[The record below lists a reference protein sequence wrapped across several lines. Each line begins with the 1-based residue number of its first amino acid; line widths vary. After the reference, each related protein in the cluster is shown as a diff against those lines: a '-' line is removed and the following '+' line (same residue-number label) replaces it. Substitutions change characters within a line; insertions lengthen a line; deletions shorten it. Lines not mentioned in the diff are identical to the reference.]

1 VPEPSGPSRTLDVE
15 MRADSDIA
23 RAFALEIAPAVGI
36 VATYCDKVEH
46 NEPADPKAVADAG
59 ATIEHAVVGLSRRLG
74 VDVVAAYAE
83 RLAVIETRNVLDH
96 HDAYDG
102 AAAARSWRD
111 LQLVQV
117 EHDRLFH
124 PDVIGLHKLDQ
135 LRHYVLHLAKLVG
148 VFAEAADLG
157 DLRTRRLPDCLLFAI
172 KLRTVTGTRLADEP
186 LPRPLAGAGATA
198 AAV

>member
-1 VPEPSGPSRTLDVE
+1 
-15 MRADSDIA
+15 MRADTDTA

-46 NEPADPKAVADAG
+46 NEPADPTAVADAG
-59 ATIEHAVVGLSRRLG
+59 AAIEHAVVGLSRRLG
-74 VDVVAAYAE
+74 VDIVAAYAD
-83 RLAVIETRNVLDH
+83 RLAIIETRNVLDH

-102 AAAARSWRD
+102 AAAARDARSWRD

-117 EHDRLFH
+117 EHDRHFH

-148 VFAEAADLG
+148 VFAEAADLD
-157 DLRTRRLPDCLLFAI
+157 DLRARRLPDCLLFAI
-172 KLRTVTGTRLADEP
+172 KLRTVTGTRLVDER
-186 LPRPLAGAGATA
+186 LPRPLARAGATA

>member
-1 VPEPSGPSRTLDVE
+1 
-15 MRADSDIA
+15 MRADTDAA
-23 RAFALEIAPAVGI
+23 RAFALEIAPAVGD

-59 ATIEHAVVGLSRRLG
+59 AAIEQAVVALARQFGT
-74 VDVVAAYAE
+74 DVVSAYAD
-83 RLAVIETRNVLDH
+83 RLAVIETRNVLDYPT
-96 HDAYDG
+96 AYDG
-102 AAAARSWRD
+102 AAAVREARTWRD

-117 EHDRLFH
+117 EHDRHFH

-148 VFAEAADLG
+148 AFAAATDGDDL
-157 DLRTRRLPDCLLFAI
+157 LARRLPDCLLFAI
-172 KLRTVTGTRLADEP
+172 KLRTVTGTRMADEP
-186 LPRPLAGAGATA
+186 LHRLRVSAGATV

>member
-1 VPEPSGPSRTLDVE
+1 MRTDT
-15 MRADSDIA
+15 DIA
-23 RAFALEIAPAVGI
+23 RAFALEIAPAVGV

-46 NEPADPKAVADAG
+46 NEPADPKAVAQAG
-59 ATIEHAVVGLSRRLG
+59 AQIECAAVAVGRRLAI
-74 VDVVAAYAE
+74 DAVAAYAD

-96 HDAYDG
+96 HGAYDG
-102 AAAARSWRD
+102 AAAARGARTWRD

-117 EHDRLFH
+117 EHDRHFH

-148 VFAEAADLG
+148 VFAAAADLD

-172 KLRTVTGTRLADEP
+172 KLRTVTGTRMADEP
-186 LPRPLAGAGATA
+186 LPRGGSGADTA
-198 AAV
+198 AASTTAAL